1 MERRL
6 CDTTR
11 ASFAVNLIII
21 IFSTCE
27 SAIDFIQWYC
37 GYSSSDRKRS
47 CYENTH
53 RTERWRMKNI
63 PPGNL
68 VYWGIVGKFISLC
81 WTSMRG
87 MPAGVNRVLSI
98 IQKKS
103 KVDRMVDFSDSFQY
117 TCIKYW
123 YYSWYYTSGPI

>member
-1 MERRL
+1 MPWPINMAWHIAPLKNSVRIMERRL

-47 CYENTH
+47 CYENVH

-63 PPGNL
+63 TTRQFSILGDC
-68 VYWGIVGKFISLC
+68 GKI
-81 WTSMRG
+81 
-87 MPAGVNRVLSI
+87 
-98 IQKKS
+98 
-103 KVDRMVDFSDSFQY
+103 Y
-117 TCIKYW
+117 
-123 YYSWYYTSGPI
+123 

>member
-63 PPGNL
+63 TTRQFSILGDC
-68 VYWGIVGKFISLC
+68 GKIYQFMLDIYE
-81 WTSMRG
+81 RD
-87 MPAGVNRVLSI
+87 AGRRKQGAVHYT
-98 IQKKS
+98 KK
-103 KVDRMVDFSDSFQY
+103 
-117 TCIKYW
+117 IK
-123 YYSWYYTSGPI
+123 S